1 MDEQDVR
8 IRLLLVDDEDEFLA
22 ATSRVLARRGIE
34 VLVARGGE
42 EALDRLQQEEVDVV
56 VLDMKMPGMDGAT
69 TFDGIRRIWPDLPV
83 IILTGHDSIPEAF
96 EMTRKGLFDY
106 LLKPCSIEALT
117 LTIHEAV
124 VEMPAGGAGEEQEE
138 IVAPHSSEQV
148 RVLLVDDEVELLHT
162 LKKVLTRRAMDVHVA
177 KDGKEALALLEDTP
191 IDVVVLDV
199 KMAGMDGLEVLKRIK
214 AGPVNREV
222 ILLTGHPSV
231 ENAMSGMKLGALEY
245 QIKPPDMARLTQSIC
260 KANHLRKE
268 KLAREQQ
275 ETIQDILRR
284 HPD

>member
-56 VLDMKMPGMDGAT
+56 VLDMKMP
-69 TFDGIRRIWPDLPV
+69 
-83 IILTGHDSIPEAF
+83 
-96 EMTRKGLFDY
+96 
-106 LLKPCSIEALT
+106 
-117 LTIHEAV
+117 
-124 VEMPAGGAGEEQEE
+124 
-138 IVAPHSSEQV
+138 
-148 RVLLVDDEVELLHT
+148 
-162 LKKVLTRRAMDVHVA
+162 
-177 KDGKEALALLEDTP
+177 
-191 IDVVVLDV
+191 
-199 KMAGMDGLEVLKRIK
+199 GMDGLEVLKRIK